1 MAKNA
6 IKTSV
11 VVVPH
16 QNILK
21 YNFFTVRTLN
31 HQSCKMFII
40 ILFYSKNYIK
50 KQHSICN
57 MIDTSII
64 TFFLFYCNSCLFG
77 SYGFLLALTDPD
89 ILFSTKAKMCPTQG
103 SKTSVVKTPPY
114 VTVLQHKHKPQK
126 QSCGKSC
133 DFFCIIL
140 IMDLRYDNRILRC
153 IRGSIK
159 QTLISRPKPTRWQYQ
174 QIQLC
179 LCKVR
184 QLLSAL

>member
-1 MAKNA
+1 
-6 IKTSV
+6 
-11 VVVPH
+11 
-16 QNILK
+16 
-21 YNFFTVRTLN
+21 
-31 HQSCKMFII
+31 
-40 ILFYSKNYIK
+40 
-50 KQHSICN
+50 

-140 IMDLRYDNRILRC
+140 IMDLPVGSAHVHYRLIWYD
-153 IRGSIK
+153 GSIAFFAF
-159 QTLISRPKPTRWQYQ
+159 QFYLE
-174 QIQLC
+174 
-179 LCKVR
+179 
-184 QLLSAL
+184 